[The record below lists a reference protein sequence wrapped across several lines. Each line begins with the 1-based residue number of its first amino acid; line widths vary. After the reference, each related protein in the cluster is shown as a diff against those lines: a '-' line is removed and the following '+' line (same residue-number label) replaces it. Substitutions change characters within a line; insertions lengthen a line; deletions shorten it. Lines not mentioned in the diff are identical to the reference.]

1 MRAAQALNIS
11 PAGKTV
17 TLVKG
22 EYRREIAQAG
32 IFLKPRKRHVGACHK
47 LDYDTSFIPKE

>member
-1 MRAAQALNIS
+1 MRAVQALNIS
-11 PAGKTV
+11 PAGKAV

-32 IFLKPRKRHVGACHK
+32 TFLKPRNRHVGACHE